1 MKKIIPIVISILLIS
16 FVIWISWHKH
26 KAKVVFPEANILLIT
41 IDTVRPD
48 YLSCYGSSNRTPNLD
63 QIADSGLLFENA
75 FSQVPLTFPSH
86 TSILTGLFPV
96 HHSVHQNGLEIFAKP
111 DSLITTTLQ
120 GHGYKTGAVVSSFV
134 LDRKFGLARNFDIY
148 DDQMERL
155 PTISTNFEVERSGKE
170 TLVAAEKILKQWKGQ
185 KWFLWIHFYDPH
197 APYNPPS
204 PRIGYA
210 GEIQFVDDQ
219 IGNLMSWLKENQ
231 LRENLII
238 AITGDHGESLGEH
251 GEKTHGFFVYNSTL
265 KIPMM
270 LSFPGASPKHVSAAA
285 ATVDLTPT
293 LLELAGIPDSQKR
306 DGQSLLMDSQKDRD
320 IYFESRYPE
329 LLGWNGL
336 QGIIRGNWKLI
347 STTRSELYDW
357 QKDEKE
363 TQNMFSAKQEISGPM
378 KNDLAQLAPAGE
390 TSPAV
395 TDAETLEKLKSL
407 GYVGSGNLSKPNR
420 TADPKDKIAL
430 WSKYEESLATGD
442 KQPILEKLVSQE
454 PMNNFFRLALAN
466 AYREKK
472 DWNGTVAQLKEAIR
486 NDPSDPNSYHELAV
500 TYREMKNYPEGLRAE
515 DAAITLQP
523 SRTEFHGVRG
533 MILVETGRF
542 EMAKAEFNQ
551 VLQKD
556 PNNGIAWNNLGNAYR
571 ETNELEEAAQ
581 AYKKSIELAPHYAYP
596 QNGLGT
602 ILVRQGRTREAIPY
616 FEKALELDPKFVE
629 VYLNM
634 GIAFHSLNEI
644 AKARTLYETFLKI
657 APDSM
662 EAEKRNA
669 RLLLSQIH

>member
-1 MKKIIPIVISILLIS
+1 MKKIILSVIVVIVIGMG
-16 FVIWISWHKH
+16 IWFSLHKR
-26 KAKVVFPEANILLIT
+26 KANAVFPDANILLIT

-63 QIADSGLLFENA
+63 QIANSSILFENA

-120 GHGYKTGAVVSSFV
+120 AHGYKTGAVVSSFV

-170 TLVAAEKILKQWKGQ
+170 TLGAAEKILKQWKGQ

-204 PRIGYA
+204 PRTGYA

-231 LRENLII
+231 LRERLII
-238 AITGDHGESLGEH
+238 GITGDHGESLGEH

-270 LSFPGASPKHVSAAA
+270 LSFPGVSPKHVSAAA

-306 DGQSLLMDSQKDRD
+306 DGQSLLMDSQKNRD

-357 QKDEKE
+357 EKDQRE

-378 KNDLAQLAPAGE
+378 KNDLARLAPAGE

-430 WSKYEESLATGD
+430 WSKYEVSLATGD

-454 PMNNFFRLALAN
+454 PVNNFFRLALAN

-486 NDPSDPNSYHELAV
+486 NDSSDANSYHELAV

-551 VLQKD
+551 VIEKD

-571 ETNELEEAAQ
+571 ETNELEQAAQ